1 MKFLLVRLLATAG
14 LLWVLMQLFPGR
26 FDVTNGLTGLAVV
39 MLVLGLLNAVARPV
53 LSLLTLPVALLS
65 GLIASLLV
73 NLGLLLLC
81 ARLLEVTGL
90 DTRLIMTDWTV
101 TFAAAAAMG
110 LLHWLLKR

>member
-1 MKFLLVRLLATAG
+1 MKLLLLRLLATAG
-14 LLWVLMQLFPGR
+14 LLWVLMQIFPGR
-26 FDVTNGLTGLAVV
+26 FEVTNGLTGFVVV
-39 MLVLGLLNAVARPV
+39 MLALGLLNAVVRPV

-73 NLGLLLLC
+73 NLALLLIC
-81 ARLLEVTGL
+81 ARLLGQLEL
-90 DTRLIMTDWTV
+90 STRIVMADWTV

>member
-1 MKFLLVRLLATAG
+1 MKLILLRLLATAG
-14 LLWVLMQLFPGR
+14 LLWVLMQIFPGR
-26 FDVTNGLTGLAVV
+26 FEVTNGLTGFVVV
-39 MLVLGLLNAVARPV
+39 MLVLGLLNAVVRPV

-81 ARLLEVTGL
+81 ARLLEQL
-90 DTRLIMTDWTV
+90 ELSTRIVMADWTV